1 MKTYIIILSLAFF
14 AALSSS
20 YQQPF
25 SIKAS
30 IARGQEVYMTKCVNC
45 HMAEGKGLDPVYPSL
60 VKSEWLAQKDRL
72 VQLIVKGMRGE
83 IKAGGK
89 TYNGEMAPAGTN
101 DEETADVIN
110 YVRNSWGNKGLPVK
124 PKEIQPALK
133 VVVKGFQS
141 Y

>member
-1 MKTYIIILSLAFF
+1 MKTHIILLSIAITAIAF
-14 AALSSS
+14 SSF
-20 YQQPF
+20 QQPF
-25 SIKAS
+25 NLKAS
-30 IARGQEVYMTKCVNC
+30 IARGQEVYAAHCVNC

-72 VQLIVKGMRGE
+72 VQIIVKGMRGP

-89 TYNGEMAPAGTN
+89 EYSGEMAPGGLT

-110 YVRNSWGNKGLPVK
+110 YVRNSWGNKGIPVK

-133 VVVKGFQS
+133 KEIKGYQP

>member
-1 MKTYIIILSLAFF
+1 
-14 AALSSS
+14 
-20 YQQPF
+20 
-25 SIKAS
+25 
-30 IARGQEVYMTKCVNC
+30 
-45 HMAEGKGLDPVYPSL
+45 MAEGKGLDPLYPSL

-72 VQLIVKGMRGE
+72 VQLIVKGMRGQ

-89 TYNGEMAPAGTN
+89 AYNGEMAPAGTN

-110 YVRNSWGNKGLPVK
+110 YIRNSWGNKGLPVK

-133 VVVKGFQS
+133 VVVKGFQP